1 MRGRGKLRL
10 YPTYFDADA
19 TRNQGR
25 RVTKTQATR
34 EPTAEAVE
42 KAAQRL
48 GLNPIMEPTASYS
61 KQPWKKT
68 GAVLVDKK
76 HSKTE
81 TIDKIAAEMR
91 R

>member
-10 YPTYFDADA
+10 YPAYFDAGA

-25 RVTKTQATR
+25 RLPKTQATR
-34 EPTAEAVE
+34 EPTTESIE
-42 KAAQRL
+42 KAATKL
-48 GLNPIMEPTASYS
+48 GLNPVTEPATYS
-61 KQPWKKT
+61 RQPWKKT

-76 HSKTE
+76 HRKTE
-81 TIDKIAAEMR
+81 TISLVAAEMR

>member
-10 YPTYFDADA
+10 YPAYFDADA

-25 RVTKTQATR
+25 RVPKTQAIRDPNT
-34 EPTAEAVE
+34 EALE

-48 GLNPIMEPTASYS
+48 GLNPIAEPAATYPR
-61 KQPWKKT
+61 QPWKKT

-81 TIDKIAAEMR
+81 TIGKVAAEMR

>member
-1 MRGRGKLRL
+1 MRERGKLRL
-10 YPTYFDADA
+10 YPTYFDVDA

-25 RVTKTQATR
+25 RVPKTLAIH

-48 GLNPIMEPTASYS
+48 GLNPVTEPAATYS
-61 KQPWKKT
+61 RQPWKKT

-81 TIDKIAAEMR
+81 TIGKVAAEMR